1 MRKLHPSLSTR
12 TLEFTPRELPLA
24 PPTEV
29 PPQPPPRAQERAAA
43 DRIKDALLRWLDE
56 EM

>member
-29 PPQPPPRAQERAAA
+29 PPQPPPRAQERAPA